1 MRYFTNRRSV
11 CVCDVS
17 WKLRRLKYLET
28 HPHTCVYVCVCVYVN
43 VVLERDGEDKTD
55 SVKSKEV
62 LHRVKE
68 EKVFKHSVKTRKANW
83 IDQILPR
90 NWILKYVN
98 EGKIEGRLEVT
109 GIWERRRKQL
119 QDDLKESRGY
129 WKLKAESLGRNFL
142 DRSLWNWLW
151 TSQKFD

>member
-1 MRYFTNRRSV
+1 
-11 CVCDVS
+11 
-17 WKLRRLKYLET
+17 LET

-109 GIWERRRKQL
+109 GI
-119 QDDLKESRGY
+119 
-129 WKLKAESLGRNFL
+129 
-142 DRSLWNWLW
+142 
-151 TSQKFD
+151 